1 MDNLQKSP
9 DCFSIRPDEL
19 ARQSDESLWAAVL
32 AAEIHPL
39 LCALASLTGDNTLL
53 DPRFAP
59 LVELPAA
66 GPPPHW
72 GLSEALVDEAR
83 RLAFE
88 HLKTIRD
95 RLRDRLRDHPGD
107 LEREPSPAILE
118 QTIEFAI
125 GRDHGVPLALIRRE
139 LDLPHDPGAP
149 DWRLRDLAPGRRFR
163 VAIIGAGMSG
173 ILVAHRLQQAGIDY
187 TVFEKSD
194 NVGGTWQQ
202 NTYPGCRLDTPNFAY
217 SYAFAQNTHW
227 PSEFSEQRDI
237 LKFFEQLS
245 RQFSI
250 VDRVQLE
257 TEVLSAQ
264 YAEATAE
271 WHLRVRRAGGVVEEH
286 RVDAVISAVG
296 QLGRPKIPEIPDA
309 EKFAG
314 VTWHTAR
321 WNHAVSLKGKRV
333 GVIGTGASAY
343 QVVPAILSEVDSV
356 VIFQRHPPWMLPT
369 PRYHEP
375 ITAAHQRLLGGL
387 PHYARW
393 LRFFQVWATI
403 RGRWD
408 LVRVDDAYQ
417 HPVSVSAANEALRQA
432 LLQQIERHY
441 ADRPD
446 LLRSQVPDYP
456 PGAKRMLRDNGVWPA
471 ALKDPKVS
479 VETRPITAL
488 SRSGVT
494 VADDG
499 DERATEHALEVII
512 YATGFRASEF
522 LAPMEITG
530 IQGRDLHKWWNGE
543 ARAYLGMCMPGFP
556 NFFCMYGPNTN
567 LVVHG
572 SLILFAESSAS
583 YIVQCLR
590 MLLEGK
596 QRSMMVTDE
605 AFNSFNEMTDRENAR
620 MAWGASSVSSW
631 YKNDSGRVTQ
641 NWPLSIDA
649 FFSMTEKPHPGDFTF
664 LSAQGS
670 DFDPHAPRR

>member
-1 MDNLQKSP
+1 VRSVKDNVQKSP
-9 DCFSIRPDEL
+9 GCFAVNPDDL
-19 ARQSDESLWAAVL
+19 MGQSDESLWAAVL

-39 LCALASLTGDNTLL
+39 LCALALMTDDDALI
-53 DPRFAP
+53 DPRFSP

-72 GLSEALVDEAR
+72 GLSEPLVEAAR
-83 RLAFE
+83 RVAFE
-88 HLKTIRD
+88 HLRKFRD
-95 RLRDRLRDHPGD
+95 RPPDSGH
-107 LEREPSPAILE
+107 EPSPAILE
-118 QTIEFAI
+118 KTLEFAI
-125 GRDHGVPLALIRRE
+125 GRDHGVSSALIRRE
-139 LDLPHDPGAP
+139 LDLPHDCDAP
-149 DWRLRDLAPGRRFR
+149 DWRLNELAPGRRFR

-217 SYAFAQNTHW
+217 SYAFAQNPRW

-237 LKFFEQLS
+237 LKFFEQLG
-245 RQFSI
+245 RQFAI
-250 VDRVQLE
+250 TDRVRLE
-257 TEVLSAQ
+257 TEVLSARYQ
-264 YAEATAE
+264 EETAQ
-271 WHLRVRRAGGVVEEH
+271 WQLRVKRTGGVTEEH
-286 RVDAVISAVG
+286 FFEAVLSAVG
-296 QLGRPKIPEIPDA
+296 QLGRPKIPAIPGA

-314 VTWHTAR
+314 ATWHTAR
-321 WNHAVSLKGKRV
+321 WNHEVSLKGKRV

-408 LVRVDDAYQ
+408 LVRVDEAYQ
-417 HPVSVSAANEALRQA
+417 HPVAVSAANEALRQA

-441 ADRPD
+441 AGRPD

-471 ALKDPKVS
+471 ALKDPKVF

-488 SRSGVT
+488 SESGVT
-494 VADDG
+494 VAEDG
-499 DERATEHALEVII
+499 GDQGNQHPLDVII

-522 LAPMEITG
+522 LAPMQITG
-530 IQGRDLHKWWNGE
+530 IQGKNLHEWWAGE

-572 SLILFAESSAS
+572 SLILFAESSAH
-583 YIVQCLR
+583 YILQCLR
-590 MLLEGK
+590 MLLTEK
-596 QRSMMVTDE
+596 RQSMAVTEE
-605 AFNSFNEMTDRENAR
+605 AFRSFNEMIDRENAL

-641 NWPLSIDA
+641 NWPLSIDT
-649 FFSMTEKPHPGDFTF
+649 FYTMTEKPRPEDFIFT
-664 LSAQGS
+664 
-670 DFDPHAPRR
+670 PRG